1 MVGRQVDAIDLPPD
15 TTITTLV
22 RDGEVIM
29 AHHDTV
35 IEADDHVIL
44 FLLDKRRVPDVEQL
58 FQMVPE
64 VHFTHGDVH
73 RSLRRSQYLTD
84 VRSGGGSPRRRPPP
98 RPPPGS
104 R

>member
-1 MVGRQVDAIDLPPD
+1 MVGREVATVDLPPD

-44 FLLDKRRVPDVEQL
+44 FLLDKRRVPDVEKL
-58 FQMVPE
+58 FQITTEM
-64 VHFTHGDVH
+64 H
-73 RSLRRSQYLTD
+73 Y
-84 VRSGGGSPRRRPPP
+84 PP
-98 RPPPGS
+98 
-104 R
+104 